1 MTCPKCH
8 TEHDPKRCNSHV
20 VKDPETREP
29 IPPRQCGK
37 TPVKGA
43 TVCRSHGAAKGTP
56 AAEKAGVRVQEQ
68 AAEVELSKLWVGLK
82 NAPRVEDPVE
92 SMARLAGALELL
104 LDRVGEKADQIT
116 NVAAGTSMGQIRGEL
131 VLLERVAALLAR
143 LLDAMARLGIE
154 ERKVQFQQDQAAA
167 LVAAYRV
174 GLAAIPSSV
183 LSPGDLELMAI
194 AYMRALGWEPEAL
207 EAGRAAS

>member
-1 MTCPKCH
+1 M
-8 TEHDPKRCNSHV
+8 
-20 VKDPETREP
+20 
-29 IPPRQCGK
+29 
-37 TPVKGA
+37 
-43 TVCRSHGAAKGTP
+43 HGSGTQAAKD
-56 AAEKAGVRVQEQ
+56 K
-68 AAEVELSKLWVGLK
+68 AAEVVQQQAADAEVSKLWVGLA
-82 NAPRVEDPVE
+82 NAPRIEDPVE
-92 SMARLAGALELL
+92 AMARLAGSLEVL
-104 LDRVGEKADQIT
+104 LDKVGEKVNQIT
-116 NVAAGTSMGQIRGEL
+116 ALAAGPQLGQIRGEL